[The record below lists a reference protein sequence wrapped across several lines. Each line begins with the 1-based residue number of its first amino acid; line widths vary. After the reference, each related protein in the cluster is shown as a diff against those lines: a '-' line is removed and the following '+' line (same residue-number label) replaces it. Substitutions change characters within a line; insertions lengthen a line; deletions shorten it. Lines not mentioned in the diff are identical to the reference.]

1 MDLYKNSNLRSSF
14 PVLNGNKGKDG
25 EGSTSSKSWS
35 LFGWSSRK
43 SDDDK
48 MDDSGERSP
57 LDEFVFSVP
66 RHPLLS
72 PYLASESI
80 LSQFPPVKILVI
92 FYITL
97 IFNIIYY

>member
-1 MDLYKNSNLRSSF
+1 MNLYKNSNLRSSF
-14 PVLNGNKGKDG
+14 PVLNGNKGKDS

-35 LFGWSSRK
+35 LFGWSSKK

-48 MDDSGERSP
+48 MDNSGERSP
-57 LDEFVFSVP
+57 LDEFVFNVP

-80 LSQFPPVKILVI
+80 LSQFPPVKILVTHI
-92 FYITL
+92 F
-97 IFNIIYY
+97 FN